1 MISTYYE
8 IRDANRMLD
17 EAAESLEKEG
27 LPYNR
32 DIEIGA
38 MIEVPSA
45 VIMADVIAENVDFF
59 SIGTNDL
66 IQYALAID
74 RGNEQVA
81 HLFQPLD
88 PAIIRMLKH
97 VADVAREKDIKI
109 FMCGEMAGTPH
120 HIPLLLGIGMDELSM
135 NPQTIPDIKRVIHS
149 LNVADTRSF
158 IKEVLKQTT
167 AKSTFELIRDTYGSI
182 LSEYIYTEG

>member
-1 MISTYYE
+1 V
-8 IRDANRMLD
+8 L
-17 EAAESLEKEG
+17 AEK
-27 LPYNR
+27 
-32 DIEIGA
+32 
-38 MIEVPSA
+38 
-45 VIMADVIAENVDFF
+45 VDFF

-66 IQYALAID
+66 IQYSLAID

-97 VADVAREKDIKI
+97 VADVAREKDIKV

-135 NPQTIPDIKRVIHS
+135 NPQTIPDIKRVIRA

-158 IKEVLKQTT
+158 VSEVLAQTT
-167 AKSTFELIRDTYGSI
+167 ARDTFELIKATYGSI
-182 LSEYIYTEG
+182 LSEQVYSE